1 MQNTIPEAV
10 LRSSIDWHALVRRLP
25 ANLRPS
31 RVCHS
36 EPDTS
41 LEVLV
46 ALAIAAIRQAD
57 DTARQAAEISRRARR
72 GKFALGLV
80 GGLGFAVGIAGI
92 SFGHGTA
99 VRPALDALE
108 VRLADGIRPDGPQ
121 KPAPALF
128 VANRILELP
137 PVTPQA
143 AAEAIPAAVGSF
155 SQTGLPLAR

>member
-46 ALAIAAIRQAD
+46 ALA
-57 DTARQAAEISRRARR
+57 TARQAAEISRRARR